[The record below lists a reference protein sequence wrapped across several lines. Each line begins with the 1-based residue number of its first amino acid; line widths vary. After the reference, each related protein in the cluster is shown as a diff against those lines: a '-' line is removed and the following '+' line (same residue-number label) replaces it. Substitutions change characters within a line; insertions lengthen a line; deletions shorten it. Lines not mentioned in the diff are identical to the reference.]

1 MSNDPSPVV
10 SDKQL
15 DDRVPAW
22 TMPEYIRIADWLA
35 GAEKIWLPLHVSPD
49 GDCLG
54 SSLGFARALRS
65 RGYDCTVISSDTV
78 PDVYAPLYNEEDVF
92 VGAVPPGPP
101 ATHIACLDVSDPAR
115 TGRFYEANEA
125 ALRGQTDAKVL
136 NLDHHATNVRYG
148 DLQLLDVTAPAC
160 AEQVFMALQQ
170 LGWPVDAE
178 TARYLL
184 LGIVTDTLGFRTPST
199 TPRTLRIAADLAERG
214 GDLFRINDSV
224 FNTRPLSSVLL
235 WSKVLGSVSIGAGGR
250 VIYVQVTPQML
261 VEAGAKEEELEG
273 LSSYL
278 ATVRGKVK
286 VAAVLKERD
295 DGTTR
300 VSFRS
305 NPGVDVAAIA
315 QRFGGGGH
323 PQAAGATIQATGKE
337 AAQLFL
343 SACEEVLGKSNEC

>member
-1 MSNDPSPVV
+1 
-10 SDKQL
+10 
-15 DDRVPAW
+15 
-22 TMPEYIRIADWLA
+22 MPEYARIATWLD

-65 RGYDCTVISSDTV
+65 RGYDCTVVSPDPV
-78 PDVYAPLYNEEDVF
+78 PEVYDPLYNQDEVF
-92 VGAVPPGPP
+92 VGDVPPGPS
-101 ATHIACLDVSDPAR
+101 ATHIACLDISNPER
-115 TGRFYEANEA
+115 TGGFYKANEA
-125 ALRGQTDAKVL
+125 ALRGQSSVKVL
-136 NLDHHATNVRYG
+136 NIDHHATNARYG

-199 TPRTLRIAADLAERG
+199 TPRTLRLAADLAERG
-214 GDLFRINDSV
+214 GGLFRINDAV
-224 FNTRPLSSVLL
+224 FNTRPLSTVLL
-235 WSKVLGSVSIGAGGR
+235 WSKVLGSVSIGADGR

-261 VEAGAKEEELEG
+261 TEAGAKEEELDG

-278 ATVRGKVK
+278 STVRGKVII
-286 VAAVLKERD
+286 AAVLKERE

-300 VSFRS
+300 ASLRS

-323 PQAAGATIQATGKE
+323 PQAAGATIPATGKE
-337 AAQLFL
+337 AARLFL
-343 SACEEVLGKSNEC
+343 SACEEALKDE

>member
-78 PDVYAPLYNEEDVF
+78 PDVYAPLYNKEDVF

-101 ATHIACLDVSDPAR
+101 ATHIACLDISDPAR

-125 ALRGQTDAKVL
+125 ALRGQTNVKVL

-199 TPRTLRIAADLAERG
+199 TPRSLRIAADLAERG

-337 AAQLFL
+337 AAHLFL
-343 SACEEVLGKSNEC
+343 SACEVVLGKSNEC